1 MTENKMD
8 QAHFYAWLRALQWY
22 LLLLSIFSKLKSS
35 IQKYRTIVS
44 DFVLICHRITKIILG
59 IFFLFACFRLSAEKI
74 VVEYFFQ
81 PGCEECEC
89 VNAFVLPKLKEKF
102 SGQYKLLH
110 YDIGQL
116 ENYRLLLRL
125 QEKLN
130 ITSNDSVCM
139 ILNRTTY
146 LGGLKDIE
154 SKLHSELS
162 QALLI
167 GHKSVGI
174 IDEKQALEA
183 RIKKM
188 TIGGIMLAGLIDGIN
203 PCVFSTLVFFLSL
216 LSLMR
221 HSKQKIFL
229 VGCVYCFACFIAYVG
244 IGLGIFR
251 FILLFSGYHIIRNIV
266 EYLLCAVLMFLA
278 FYSFRDAWMFKHT
291 QNPKMVVL
299 QLPHK
304 IKQQIHNIMR
314 SGLKYRYLLPGVF
327 VIGVF
332 VTILESVCS
341 GQVYLPTLV
350 LLAREGSETGLWIS
364 LLLLYNVMFIMP
376 LIVLFVLATKGVSM
390 FNFIELS
397 KRNVILGKCLM
408 GVLFVAMALLLLF
421 LNIR

>member
-1 MTENKMD
+1 
-8 QAHFYAWLRALQWY
+8 
-22 LLLLSIFSKLKSS
+22 
-35 IQKYRTIVS
+35 
-44 DFVLICHRITKIILG
+44 
-59 IFFLFACFRLSAEKI
+59 
-74 VVEYFFQ
+74 
-81 PGCEECEC
+81 
-89 VNAFVLPKLKEKF
+89 
-102 SGQYKLLH
+102 
-110 YDIGQL
+110 
-116 ENYRLLLRL
+116 
-125 QEKLN
+125 
-130 ITSNDSVCM
+130 
-139 ILNRTTY
+139 
-146 LGGLKDIE
+146 
-154 SKLHSELS
+154 
-162 QALLI
+162 
-167 GHKSVGI
+167 
-174 IDEKQALEA
+174 
-183 RIKKM
+183 
-188 TIGGIMLAGLIDGIN
+188 MLAGLNDGIN

-266 EYLLCAVLMFLA
+266 EYLLCAVLMLLA